1 MLTTSRTAGRTIV
14 ARRLLL
20 AQHRNFSSHGG
31 RGDRL
36 VAPKYDDRQ
45 LWVSF
50 ADPATMRRRL
60 VGVAQQVR
68 EQIDLAPEHLP
79 DLRFPNEEKRIRQGF
94 WFMRFMKEQA
104 RTSAT
109 QQLHDKEF
117 ESACGTLRGRLRC
130 TPGKWHQDVCMHL
143 TIPRSDP
150 DPVVEWLRA
159 TFNPY
164 GRLACVRTP
173 RLQNNWDQGFG
184 FVEFDAPEDADAAV
198 QALDGTMGP
207 IPGCRMYVDFATLS
221 KGEPLAAMLPPPILP
236 IRRRSPGPARA
247 MIETQ

>member
-1 MLTTSRTAGRTIV
+1 MLVTSHKFRNIG

-20 AQHRNFSSHGG
+20 AHNRNFSSHGG

-109 QQLHDKEF
+109 QQLNDKEF
-117 ESACGTLRGRLRC
+117 ESACGTLRGRLKC